1 MILLGRDHIKL
12 GQFFSNFS
20 ASFLKLLLLFSVLFL
35 IYLPMAVAGYYAYGS
50 SSPSYIV
57 KVLPHGPIRIII
69 EVMLLLHLVS
79 AFPIITNPP
88 AQYFEQLFKIPSGER
103 ETTIALCKL
112 PFVHTLNS
120 RREFI
125 SRHHWLCRQSL

>member
-1 MILLGRDHIKL
+1 ML
-12 GQFFSNFS
+12 FFSQI
-20 ASFLKLLLLFSVLFL
+20 LKPNRELWETVFVLAISVLFL

-57 KVLPHGPIRIII
+57 EVLPNGPIRMII

-103 ETTIALCKL
+103 ERDYNCSMQIALCSH
-112 PFVHTLNS
+112 F
-120 RREFI
+120 EFT
-125 SRHHWLCRQSL
+125 S